1 MSRQARASTGIVLW
15 IVVGVVVCGSTL
27 RAQTISDRIRA
38 ARLSDVPLM
47 MIGSVDESGVLTL
60 AELVKASDL
69 VVEAS
74 VVHVRTYANDRDTD
88 ILTDFA
94 IVPNQVL
101 AGSVPVGVST
111 PGATAG
117 LMLTTYGGEIVRD
130 GVHVRAI
137 KHGLRPVMEGVRYLL
152 FLKKWTAP
160 GTYQIYNAAAFE
172 LSDVAKPLA
181 ISGADLFPDVANRP
195 YKELVKEI
203 ATVSAPK

>member
-1 MSRQARASTGIVLW
+1 MRQSTRSLLFVALNITVL
-15 IVVGVVVCGSTL
+15 TPAPA
-27 RAQTISDRIRA
+27 AQTITDRTRA
-38 ARLSDVPLM
+38 AQRNDVPLI

-69 VVEAS
+69 VVEANL
-74 VVHVRTYANDRDTD
+74 VHVRTYVNDRDTD

-94 IVPNQVL
+94 ILPNRVL
-101 AGSVPVGVST
+101 VGSVPVGVST

-117 LMLTTYGGEIVRD
+117 LVLATYGGEIVRD

-137 KHGLRPVMEGVRYLL
+137 KHGLRPVTAGVRYLL

-160 GTYQIYNAAAFE
+160 GTYQIYNAAVFE

-181 ISGADLFPDVANRP
+181 RQGSDLFPDVAGRT
-195 YKELVKEI
+195 YSELLKEI
-203 ATVSAPK
+203 AAVAGVR